1 MNTIDWVRQFFRQQL
16 AGLEVEARRLRMGAE
31 ASTQHLISHLVEQ
44 TVRRAVLDATT
55 HERRPGDPDAE
66 VTWRDCLMV
75 AALVELRSVKMMA
88 RSEM

>member
-16 AGLEVEARRLRMGAE
+16 AGLEVEARRLRLGAGG
-31 ASTQHLISHLVEQ
+31 STQHLISHLVDQ

-55 HERRPGDPDAE
+55 YDRQPGDPDGE

-75 AALVELRSVKMMA
+75 AALVELRSVKMTA
-88 RSEM
+88 RSEL